1 MILSNFEYRQR
12 NSQSQRLLSWHQSNR
27 YYFEDCDEDCSVEPV
42 KTTDPDGVDYGW
54 VMQTTF
60 VLTIIIGAPVVTLL
74 SLGTT
79 LSTWEAR
86 AGFAIR
92 VGAVIWILT
101 ALSVFGYARW
111 SDTDANTDTNGT
123 DTDAVSPPLASS
135 LEKSMKDNSSRTH
148 TKARSDQDQDRDSHA
163 NTDTGASQTTQQSS
177 DAKRTADV
185 EETSRGEGDSTYGNP
200 E

>member
-1 MILSNFEYRQR
+1 M
-12 NSQSQRLLSWHQSNR
+12 
-27 YYFEDCDEDCSVEPV
+27 EPV
-42 KTTDPDGVDYGW
+42 ETTDPDGVDYGW

-111 SDTDANTDTNGT
+111 SDTDADANADTDTNGT

-135 LEKSMKDNSSRTH
+135 RTH
-148 TKARSDQDQDRDSHA
+148 TKTRSDQDQDRDSHA

-177 DAKRTADV
+177 DATRTADA
-185 EETSRGEGDSTYGNP
+185 EETS
-200 E
+200 

>member
-1 MILSNFEYRQR
+1 M
-12 NSQSQRLLSWHQSNR
+12 
-27 YYFEDCDEDCSVEPV
+27 EPV
-42 KTTDPDGVDYGW
+42 ETTDPDGVDYGW

-111 SDTDANTDTNGT
+111 SDTDADANADTDTNGT

-135 LEKSMKDNSSRTH
+135 RTH
-148 TKARSDQDQDRDSHA
+148 TRTRSDQDQDRDSHA

-177 DAKRTADV
+177 DATRTADA
-185 EETSRGEGDSTYGNP
+185 EETS
-200 E
+200 

>member
-177 DAKRTADV
+177 DATRTADA
-185 EETSRGEGDSTYGNP
+185 EETS
-200 E
+200 

>member
-42 KTTDPDGVDYGW
+42 ETTDPDGVDYGW

-111 SDTDANTDTNGT
+111 SDTDADTDTNGT

-135 LEKSMKDNSSRTH
+135 RTH
-148 TKARSDQDQDRDSHA
+148 TKTRSDQDQDRDSHA

-177 DAKRTADV
+177 DATRTADA

>member
-1 MILSNFEYRQR
+1 M
-12 NSQSQRLLSWHQSNR
+12 
-27 YYFEDCDEDCSVEPV
+27 EPV
-42 KTTDPDGVDYGW
+42 ETTDPDGVDYGW

-111 SDTDANTDTNGT
+111 SDTDADANADTDTNGT